1 MKNKSRMAKF
11 FNDWGGAPVFGAGA
25 LILIFVIWLI
35 WSNRPGSTVS
45 DEVFESNDSY
55 LGLEVDGTKIGDPS
69 APLTIWIHEDF
80 QCSHCKTF
88 SSEITHPL
96 IDTFVK
102 NGDAQLVFVNTP
114 ILGNE
119 SVNAAIGSLCAADQN
134 VFWQYHD
141 LLFLRQGRPNSG
153 VYSQDNLEEF
163 AQELIGEGIN
173 LDINTFKDCLARGIS
188 HPGVARASEAA
199 VNNGFN
205 GTTPYALIGS
215 YPISGVVDF
224 AEIEQIVM
232 NQLQ

>member
-1 MKNKSRMAKF
+1 MKNKSRIAKF

-25 LILIFVIWLI
+25 LILILVIWLI

-55 LGLEVDGTKIGDPS
+55 LGLEVDGTRIGDPS

-119 SVNAAIGSLCAADQN
+119 SVDAAVGSLCAADQN

-153 VYSQDNLEEF
+153 VYSRDNLEEF
-163 AQELIGEGIN
+163 AQELIG
-173 LDINTFKDCLARGIS
+173 DSFKISNPKTKSSCGCGIS
-188 HPGVARASEAA
+188 FS
-199 VNNGFN
+199 F
-205 GTTPYALIGS
+205 
-215 YPISGVVDF
+215 
-224 AEIEQIVM
+224 
-232 NQLQ
+232 